1 MQLSKGEEQIMEYLW
16 QLEQAYMKDLIEA
29 FPDPKPKATTV
40 ATLLMRM
47 QKKEAIAYH
56 THGNSR
62 AYYPLVSKND
72 YFSKQVKGMINNFF
86 GGSTTQF
93 ASFFTSFF
101 TFASFFTCFTS
112 FFTCFTCFTSLVIL
126 AFCNS

>member
-29 FPDPKPKATTV
+29 FPEPKPAATTV
-40 ATLLMRM
+40 ATLLKRM
-47 QKKEAIAYH
+47 QDKGAVAYH

-62 AYYPLVSKND
+62 AYYPLISKND
-72 YFSKQVKGMINNFF
+72 YFSQQVKGMINNFF

-93 ASFFTSFF
+93 ASFFTSA
-101 TFASFFTCFTS
+101 TEMSKEE
-112 FFTCFTCFTSLVIL
+112 LEDLRRMVDQEIKKKKP
-126 AFCNS
+126 

>member
-1 MQLSKGEEQIMEYLW
+1 MQLSKGEEQIMEFLW

-29 FPDPKPKATTV
+29 FPDPKPAATTV
-40 ATLLMRM
+40 ATLLKRM
-47 QKKEAIAYH
+47 QDKGAVAYH

-93 ASFFTSFF
+93 ASFFTSA
-101 TFASFFTCFTS
+101 TEMSKEE
-112 FFTCFTCFTSLVIL
+112 LEDLRHMVDQEIKKKKP
-126 AFCNS
+126 

>member
-29 FPDPKPKATTV
+29 FPDPDKPKATTV
-40 ATLLMRM
+40 ATLLKRM
-47 QKKEAIAYH
+47 QDKEAVAYH

-62 AYYPLVSKND
+62 AYYPLISKND

-93 ASFFTSFF
+93 ASFFTSA
-101 TFASFFTCFTS
+101 TEMSKEE
-112 FFTCFTCFTSLVIL
+112 LEDLRRMVDQEIKKKKP
-126 AFCNS
+126 

>member
-16 QLEQAYMKDLIEA
+16 QLEQAYLKDLIEA
-29 FPDPKPKATTV
+29 FPDPDKPKATTV

-47 QKKEAIAYH
+47 QKKNAVAYH

-62 AYYPLVSKND
+62 AYYPLISKND
-72 YFSKQVKGMINNFF
+72 YFSQQVKGMINNFF

-93 ASFFTSFF
+93 ASFFTSA
-101 TFASFFTCFTS
+101 TEMSKEE
-112 FFTCFTCFTSLVIL
+112 LEDLRRMVDQEIKKKKP
-126 AFCNS
+126 

>member
-1 MQLSKGEEQIMEYLW
+1 MQLSKGEEQIMEFLW

-29 FPDPKPKATTV
+29 FPDPDKPKATTV
-40 ATLLMRM
+40 ATLLKRM
-47 QKKEAIAYH
+47 QDKGAVAYH

-62 AYYPLVSKND
+62 AYYPLISKND

-93 ASFFTSFF
+93 ASFFTSA
-101 TFASFFTCFTS
+101 TEMSKEE
-112 FFTCFTCFTSLVIL
+112 LEDLRRMVDQEIKKKKP
-126 AFCNS
+126 

>member
-29 FPDPKPKATTV
+29 FPEPKPAATTV

-47 QKKEAIAYH
+47 QKKEAVAYH

-93 ASFFTSFF
+93 ASFFTSA
-101 TFASFFTCFTS
+101 TEMSKEE
-112 FFTCFTCFTSLVIL
+112 LEDLRRMVDQEIKKKKP
-126 AFCNS
+126 